1 MPTDHLLLRAARGE
15 SVERVPVW
23 AMRQAGRWDPEFQR
37 VRAGQDFFS
46 FSEDVERSA
55 QVSVLPAR
63 FGVDA
68 VILFYDI
75 TTLPVAMGLPFAL
88 QPEKGPM
95 PDRPIRTLQDLER
108 LNPDPDP
115 SSYAHITGLLARVR
129 EMLDGRLP
137 VLVFAGAPFTVA
149 SYCIGTGKDL
159 DATRAFARENPLV
172 FDGLMER
179 LGHATVGFVNTL
191 LAKGGDAW
199 QLFDSWAGK
208 LSEPEYDAW
217 AQRWHVDILAKTR
230 GAHPGKSSILF
241 VKECPY
247 LDKLCDAGAPVVS
260 LGSCHDLV
268 QARAKWPHLVFQGNV
283 PMETLRNGSPQQVRA
298 AVLDCLRAG
307 GGRRHILNLNHGV
320 DKSTPPANFQAYV
333 EAAREGL

>member
-1 MPTDHLLLRAARGE
+1 MPSDHLLLRAARGE

-55 QVSVLPAR
+55 QVSLLPAR

-95 PDRPIRTLQDLER
+95 PDRPIQSIKDLER

-115 SSYAHITGLLARVR
+115 SSYAHITGLLDRVR
-129 EMLDGRLP
+129 ERLAGSLP

-159 DATRAFARENPLV
+159 NATRAFARENPSV

-179 LGHATVGFVNTL
+179 LGHATVGFVNNL
-191 LAKGGDAW
+191 LARGGDAW

-208 LSEPEYDAW
+208 LEEPEYDAW
-217 AQRWHVDILAKTR
+217 AQRWHCDILAKTR
-230 GAHPGKSSILF
+230 HSHPEKPSILF

-247 LDKLCDAGAPVVS
+247 LDKLCVAGAQVVS
-260 LGSCHDLV
+260 LGARHDLAL
-268 QARAKWPHLVFQGNV
+268 ARSRWPDLVFQGNV
-283 PMETLRNGSPQQVRA
+283 PMEILRGGTPGEVRS
-298 AVLDCLRAG
+298 AVRECLRAG

-320 DKSTPPANFQAYV
+320 DKSTPPENFQAYV
-333 EAAREGL
+333 EAAREEV

>member
-15 SVERVPVW
+15 TIERVPVW

-46 FSEDVERSA
+46 FSEDVERAA

-75 TTLPVAMGLPFAL
+75 TTLPLAMGLPFAL

-95 PDRPIRTLQDLER
+95 PDRPIRTLPDLER
-108 LNPDPDP
+108 LNPEPDP
-115 SSYAHITGLLARVR
+115 ASYAHITGLLARVR
-129 EMLDGRLP
+129 QMLAGKLP

-159 DATRAFARENPLV
+159 NATRAFALENPQV
-172 FDGLMER
+172 FDGLMDR
-179 LGHATVGFVNTL
+179 LGHATVGFVNTML
-191 LAKGGDAW
+191 SQGGDAW

-208 LSEPEYDAW
+208 LEEPEYDTW
-217 AQRWHVDILAKTR
+217 AHRWHADILAKT
-230 GAHPGKSSILF
+230 AKANPTKPSILF

-247 LDKLCDAGAPVVS
+247 LEKLCEAGAPVVS
-260 LGSCHDLV
+260 LGACHDLA
-268 QARAKWPHLVFQGNV
+268 QARSRWPGLVFQGNV
-283 PMETLRNGSPQQVRA
+283 RMEVLQKGTPEQVRQ
-298 AVLDCLRAG
+298 AVRECLRAG
-307 GGRRHILNLNHGV
+307 GGQRHILNLNHGV
-320 DKSTPPANFQAYV
+320 DRSTPPANFQAYV
-333 EAAREGL
+333 DAAREGV